1 MTNSN
6 IDNKNTKSK
15 QIIYYAAG
23 IFSLVL
29 LIVLDQWTKIVAVSK
44 LMNNEPFVI
53 VDKVFQFRYLENKG
67 AAFGIL
73 QNQRWFFVITGI
85 IILIAIAYIY
95 CKMPATKKYNL
106 LRILAVLMAAG
117 AIGNMIDRVVNN
129 YVVDFFYF
137 ELINFPIFNV
147 ADCYV
152 TIAAALL
159 IVSITFIYKEDDF
172 MFIQKD
178 SKKTSGEKNDEK

>member
-6 IDNKNTKSK
+6 IDNKKINSK
-15 QIIYYAAG
+15 QITYYIAG
-23 IFSLVL
+23 IVALVL
-29 LIVLDQWTKIVAVSK
+29 LIAIDQWTKVIASSK
-44 LMNNEPFVI
+44 LMNKDPFVI
-53 VDKVFQFRYLENKG
+53 IDQVFQFQYLENRG

-95 CKMPATKKYNL
+95 YKMPATKMYNL

-129 YVVDFFYF
+129 YVVDFIYF
-137 ELINFPIFNV
+137 ELIDFPIFNV

-152 TIAAALL
+152 TVSAALL
-159 IVSITFIYKEDDF
+159 IISIMFIYKEDDF
-172 MFIQKD
+172 KFIQRD
-178 SKKTSGEKNDEK
+178 ATKTSGDENDKK